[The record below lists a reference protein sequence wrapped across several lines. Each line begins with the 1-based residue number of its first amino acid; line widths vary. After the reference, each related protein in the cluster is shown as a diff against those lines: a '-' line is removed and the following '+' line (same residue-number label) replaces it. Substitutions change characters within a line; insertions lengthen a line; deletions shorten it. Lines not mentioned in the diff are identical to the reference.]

1 MYRPRTTTE
10 WMFFSTATLQALL
23 TIALD
28 IFVIITY
35 FSWINPVIY
44 QVPASYVV
52 PLNFALFVLGNMYQ
66 AYLAFDALRTRNNL
80 QLYSICVVNLCLFV
94 FGVMR
99 FKQTERTA
107 RSLHAG
113 EALGN
118 LPFTDRDVDWWGK
131 VAWALGME
139 AGVVGVG
146 SLASC
151 VLVFLLQREFRWAV
165 YRHISGGL
173 EMLRRYL
180 AYEVLLVLVRI
191 EVYFVIGF
199 VLLYGL
205 VDVHYE
211 QPEFALTIAI
221 IPALVIQ
228 VALTIIFTKSE
239 NVFGAVVAIVLR
251 LGEMAY
257 LLSRI
262 LVLTGH
268 GIRANTLL
276 KDEMLLYAGVALALA
291 TLACLNAMLCL
302 ANFNKGLKPL
312 LQRSSW
318 NKSAHEFEP
327 VNQHRYSERIE
338 LD

>member
-10 WMFFSTATLQALL
+10 WIFLSTAALQALL

-28 IFVIITY
+28 IFVLITY

-80 QLYSICVVNLCLFV
+80 RMYSICLINFCLFV

-107 RSLHAG
+107 RSLNAG

-118 LPFTDRDVDWWGK
+118 QSFTDRDVDWWGK

-139 AGVVGVG
+139 AGVVGLG
-146 SLASC
+146 SFGEL
-151 VLVFLLQREFRWAV
+151 WAV
-165 YRHISGGL
+165 YRHISGSL

-180 AYEVLLVLVRI
+180 AYQVLLVLIRI

-239 NVFGAVVAIVLR
+239 NVFGAAVAIVLR

-318 NKSAHEFEP
+318 NKSPHEFEP
-327 VNQHRYSERIE
+327 INQHRYSERIE